1 MALSEE
7 FPGYKAS
14 ASSCDVERHGANFLE
29 REFRAVRESVSN
41 LTSPE
46 CVIVR
51 GGLMGFVRL
60 GRGGIQVGLRVMV
73 RGKMNKVFGEGWC
86 VGMIY
91 ETEGGGAD

>member
-1 MALSEE
+1 MDIFPRERASALSYDVAGYGAE
-7 FPGYKAS
+7 F
-14 ASSCDVERHGANFLE
+14 VEKELRAARE
-29 REFRAVRESVSN
+29 RVSD
-41 LTSPE
+41 LAYPAG
-46 CVIVR
+46 VGVR

>member
-14 ASSCDVERHGANFLE
+14 ASSYDVERHGANVLE

-46 CVIVR
+46 GVIVR

-60 GRGGIQVGLRVMV
+60 GMGGVGIGLRVMV
-73 RGKMNKVFGEGWC
+73 RGKVNK
-86 VGMIY
+86 
-91 ETEGGGAD
+91 